1 MWVPQS
7 DQDPGHPGHETLSNT
22 VCVPRSD
29 MGIGTIFSLNLKPEG
44 GKFFSLSETLS
55 YGCGPQCLSHGN

>member
-7 DQDPGHPGHETLSNT
+7 DQDPGHPGDEMSSNT

-44 GKFFSLSETLS
+44 GKRKESWKVVKFTAVAL
-55 YGCGPQCLSHGN
+55 NV